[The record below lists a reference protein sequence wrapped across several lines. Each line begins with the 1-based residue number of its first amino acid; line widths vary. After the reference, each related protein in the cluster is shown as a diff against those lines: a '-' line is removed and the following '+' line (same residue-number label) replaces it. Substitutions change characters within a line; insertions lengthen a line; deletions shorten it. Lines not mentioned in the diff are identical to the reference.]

1 MTKHVNCMTKHVN
14 VTCVTKHVNCMTK
27 RTSEHAN
34 CMTQHVKWSPF
45 SVLHG
50 ASSGQC
56 AAQRICVP
64 FLSSFLSS
72 ARRVAAAIP
81 STPTWRPHQN
91 IGPSDPINSY
101 AAPSPEHSD
110 PINSYAAPSP
120 EHMNSDSRRR
130 HQSIGPSDSSL
141 ACDPIN
147 PNPAT
152 HSAAIPSTLARRRHQ
167 NIGPSDERLPM
178 LAAT

>member
-14 VTCVTKHVNCMTK
+14 VNCMTKHVNCMTK
-27 RTSEHAN
+27 RTCEHAN
-34 CMTQHVKWSPF
+34 CMTKHVKWSPF

-56 AAQRICVP
+56 AAQCICVL

-91 IGPSDPINSY
+91 LGPSDPINSY

-110 PINSYAAPSP
+110 PINSNAAPSR
-120 EHMNSDSRRR
+120 EHRCPSDSALGVNSDSRRR
-130 HQSIGPSDSSL
+130 HQSIGPSD
-141 ACDPIN
+141 
-147 PNPAT
+147 
-152 HSAAIPSTLARRRHQ
+152 
-167 NIGPSDERLPM
+167 ERLPM

>member
-14 VTCVTKHVNCMTK
+14 VNCMTKHVNCMTK

-56 AAQRICVP
+56 AAQCICVP

-91 IGPSDPINSY
+91 IGP
-101 AAPSPEHSD
+101 SD

-178 LAAT
+178 LAVT

>member
-14 VTCVTKHVNCMTK
+14 VNCVTKHVNCMTK
-27 RTSEHAN
+27 RTCEHAN
-34 CMTQHVKWSPF
+34 CMTKHVKWSPF
-45 SVLHG
+45 SVLHR
-50 ASSGQC
+50 ASRGQC
-56 AAQRICVP
+56 VAQRICVP

-81 STPTWRPHQN
+81 STPTWHPHQN
-91 IGPSDPINSY
+91 IGPNDS
-101 AAPSPEHSD
+101 ALGV
-110 PINSYAAPSP
+110 
-120 EHMNSDSRRR
+120 NSDSRRR

-147 PNPAT
+147 PRPAT
-152 HSAAIPSTLARRRHQ
+152 HSAAIPSTLARRRRQ
-167 NIGPSDERLPM
+167 NISPSDARLPM